1 MPGRRSEVTLT
12 AAVHKTPSKG
22 EAQTGRDAAE
32 GGFTMAKNRSFQDE
46 IPPSRVN
53 IRYHNKVT
61 GQEKVELPLKLL
73 LVGDYTFREDDTPL
87 EDRKKISINKD
98 NFGDVMR
105 EEGLKLDMV
114 VANRISGEED
124 DEIRVQ
130 FDVDSLQ
137 AMTPDEVVKRIPEL
151 NKLMEVRELLTELKA
166 RVITNRKFRLALERI
181 VKDQGQLESIMQEL
195 DRVAPLTEETAEAES
210 EEA

>member
-1 MPGRRSEVTLT
+1 
-12 AAVHKTPSKG
+12 
-22 EAQTGRDAAE
+22 
-32 GGFTMAKNRSFQDE
+32 MAKNRSFQDE

-53 IRYHNKVT
+53 IRYHNKTT

-73 LVGDYTFREDDTPL
+73 LVGDYTFREDDTAL
-87 EDRKKISINKD
+87 EERKKININKD

-105 EEGLKLDMV
+105 EQGLKLDMV
-114 VANRISGEED
+114 VPNRISGKED

-130 FDVDSLQ
+130 FDVDSLK
-137 AMTPDEVVKRIPEL
+137 AMTPDEVVQRIPEL

-166 RVITNRKFRLALERI
+166 RVITNRKFRLALEKI
-181 VKDQGQLESIMQEL
+181 VKDEGQLESIMQEL
-195 DRVAPLTEETAEAES
+195 DRVAPLTEEPAEDKS